1 MRFIKYHWQD
11 ISILLFFGT
20 LMGGGAIFAWIA
32 MLAVWLDWLDWF
44 RTTPYAIVTTAVLSL
59 IAGNAIF
66 FVPWYC
72 FEVRG
77 SYLPRVY
84 NQ

>member
-1 MRFIKYHWQD
+1 MRFIKYHWPD

-32 MLAVWLDWLDWF
+32 ILSVWFDWYLSAAAIAV
-44 RTTPYAIVTTAVLSL
+44 TAALSL
-59 IAGNAIF
+59 IVGNAIF